1 MNQAGIAIFGE
12 SLVDDFIT
20 EQVVGGAP
28 FNVARNLAAFGV
40 AALMVTRI
48 GQDKNGALVQREF
61 ARFGMSEAGLQI
73 DAREATG
80 RVVVERHEDGTGHR
94 FIILPDQAYDYVETA
109 PALSA
114 LAAAA
119 PAVIYYGTMAQRHA
133 QSRATVRAMLEAT
146 PATRY
151 LDLNVRDGQVTE
163 RCAFE
168 SLHLAD
174 IVKVNED
181 ELKDLF
187 KWYTHTQPGTRALDS
202 RAMREACQALMRT
215 FNLQALIVTFG
226 ERGAMVF
233 GADGT
238 VTINQECHAPARI
251 VDTVGA
257 GDAFSAVFL
266 YGQAQGW
273 PLPLTL
279 ARANAFAGAICG
291 IAGAVPDDIAFYQP
305 WLAAWQA
312 GAVLPA
318 ASAVNTLKSAGMT
331 SAGAIA

>member
-1 MNQAGIAIFGE
+1 MTQQTIAVFGE
-12 SLVDDFIT
+12 ALVDDFIT

-40 AALMVTRI
+40 ATLMVTRI
-48 GQDKNGALVQREF
+48 GSDKNGELVRGEF
-61 ARFGMSEAGLQI
+61 KRFGMSEAGLQI
-73 DAREATG
+73 DPREATG
-80 RVVVERHEDGTGHR
+80 RVVVERNADGHR
-94 FIILPDQAYDYVETA
+94 FIILPDQAYDYVQSA
-109 PALSA
+109 PALAA
-114 LAAAA
+114 LTDAA
-119 PAVIYYGTMAQRHA
+119 PATIYFGTMAQRHA
-133 QSRATVRAMLEAT
+133 SSRSVLRAMLDASG
-146 PATRY
+146 AQRY

-187 KWYTHTQPGTRALDS
+187 SWYTHTKPGTKAIDS
-202 RAMREACQALMRT
+202 GEMVEACQALMRI
-215 FNLQALIVTFG
+215 FSLQGLIVTLG
-226 ERGAMVF
+226 ERGALHF

-238 VTINQECHAPARI
+238 VTANQDCHAPVRI

-273 PLPLTL
+273 PLALTL

-291 IAGAVPDDIAFYQP
+291 ISGAVPADLSFYAP
-305 WLAAWQA
+305 WLAAWRQ
-312 GAVLPA
+312 GAVA
-318 ASAVNTLKSAGMT
+318 
-331 SAGAIA
+331 